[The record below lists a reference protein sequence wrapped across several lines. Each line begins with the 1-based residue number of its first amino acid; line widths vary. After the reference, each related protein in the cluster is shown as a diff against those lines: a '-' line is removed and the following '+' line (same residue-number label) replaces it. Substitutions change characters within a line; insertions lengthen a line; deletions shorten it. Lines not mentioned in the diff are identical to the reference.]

1 MDITIIIVCLGV
13 GIAVGMYIASQIGDS
28 IEAKVQTRDL
38 VENLRRFD
46 RKDIMDKRE
55 DEGEQP
61 LDQSNEALLRRHKT
75 KLSSEFETLDQYGG
89 KTKSGGLFPVGPEQG
104 GKKKRTLNELRQ
116 TKSRYSNSNRGK
128 KK

>member
-13 GIAVGMYIASQIGDS
+13 GIAVGMYIASQISDS

-46 RKDIMDKRE
+46 RKDIMDRRE
-55 DEGEQP
+55 DEGDRP
-61 LDQSNEALLRRHKT
+61 
-75 KLSSEFETLDQYGG
+75 LDQYGG

-104 GKKKRTLNELRQ
+104 GKRKRTLNELRQ
-116 TKSRYSNSNRGK
+116 TKSRYSNSNKGK

>member
-1 MDITIIIVCLGV
+1 MDLMIIIVCLGV

-55 DEGEQP
+55 DEGERP
-61 LDQSNEALLRRHKT
+61 
-75 KLSSEFETLDQYGG
+75 LDQYGG
-89 KTKSGGLFPVGPEQG
+89 KTRSGGLFPVGPEQG

-116 TKSRYSNSNRGK
+116 IKSRYSNSNKGK

>member
-46 RKDIMDKRE
+46 RKDIMDRRE
-55 DEGEQP
+55 DEGDGDSQE
-61 LDQSNEALLRRHKT
+61 DGNEGNNAN
-75 KLSSEFETLDQYGG
+75 
-89 KTKSGGLFPVGPEQG
+89 SGEEHGVER
-104 GKKKRTLNELRQ
+104 KRTLNELRQ
-116 TKSRYSNSNRGK
+116 TKSRYSNSNKGK
-128 KK
+128 KI

>member
-1 MDITIIIVCLGV
+1 MDITIIVVCLGV

-46 RKDIMDKRE
+46 RKDIMDRRE
-55 DEGEQP
+55 DEGDRP
-61 LDQSNEALLRRHKT
+61 
-75 KLSSEFETLDQYGG
+75 LDQYGG

-104 GKKKRTLNELRQ
+104 GKRKRTLNELRQ
-116 TKSRYSNSNRGK
+116 TKSRYSNSNKGK

>member
-28 IEAKVQTRDL
+28 IEAKVQGRDL
-38 VENLRRFD
+38 VENLRRFE
-46 RKDIMDKRE
+46 RRDIMDRH
-55 DEGEQP
+55 DEGEKP
-61 LDQSNEALLRRHKT
+61 
-75 KLSSEFETLDQYGG
+75 LDQYGG
-89 KTKSGGLFPVGPEQG
+89 KTKSGGLYPVGPEQG

-116 TKSRYSNSNRGK
+116 IKSRYSNSNKGK

>member
-13 GIAVGMYIASQIGDS
+13 GIVVGMYIASQIGDS

-46 RKDIMDKRE
+46 RKDIMDRRE
-55 DEGEQP
+55 DEGDRP
-61 LDQSNEALLRRHKT
+61 
-75 KLSSEFETLDQYGG
+75 LDQYGG

-104 GKKKRTLNELRQ
+104 GKRKRTLNELRQ
-116 TKSRYSNSNRGK
+116 TKSRYSNSNKGK